1 MPIDSDL
8 HLVLLH
14 SPLVGPDFWQ
24 PVAEQLCQRGLH
36 THAPRLPSLE
46 YSYAPFWLAHAAG
59 IANGLPET
67 GTVILAAHSAAGV
80 LLPAIGRLQRNR
92 RSAAQLLGYLFVDCD
107 LPRDGA
113 TRLELWDDQAAAC
126 ALRERV
132 GTGYIPHWSDAQLRA
147 LLPDHEQRERF
158 RSALPQ
164 VPMHLYDESVV
175 VPDDWPDAACA
186 YLQLSAHY
194 PTAVRTAVAQQWPQR
209 SLPLHHLA
217 PISHAN
223 EVADAIV
230 ELCAA
235 LTIQP
240 GESNEPT

>member
-1 MPIDSDL
+1 MFSLTDT

-14 SPLVGPDFWQ
+14 SPLVGHAFWQ
-24 PVAEQLCQRGLH
+24 PVAERLCLRGLR
-36 THAPRLPSLE
+36 THAPRLPALE

-67 GTVILAAHSAAGV
+67 GHIILGAHSAAGV

-92 RSAAQLLGYLFVDCD
+92 RTAAHVQGYLFVDCD

-132 GTGYIPHWSDAQLRA
+132 GTGYIPPWNDAQLRA
-147 LLPDHEQRERF
+147 LLPDDQQREQF
-158 RSALPQ
+158 RAALPQ
-164 VPMHLYDESVV
+164 VPMHLYDEPVL

-194 PTAVRTAVAQQWPQR
+194 PGAARTAALQHWPQHM
-209 SLPLHHLA
+209 LPLHHLA
-217 PISHAN
+217 PISHAD
-223 EVADAIV
+223 EVADAIA
-230 ELCAA
+230 ELCAT
-235 LTIQP
+235 LVTQP
-240 GESNEPT
+240 RRS